1 MREKMS
7 PAKQKIESVIF
18 DLGGV
23 LIEDPVPRILQYCA
37 AFLQADPGRLR
48 SAHCRHAP
56 DFQKGAISE
65 ELFWN
70 RICSE
75 ISTLMPR
82 IHSLWGEAFRMAYSE
97 KKEVLALASQIHK
110 RDYKTGLLSDTEM
123 PAMNYFL
130 GRKYDGFDFM
140 VFSCS
145 EGVAKPEEKIY
156 RIALD
161 RSGTDPGKTAFI
173 DDKRANVEGARKLGI
188 AGILFRNPGQVKA
201 DLESIGIEIGQN

>member
-97 KKEVLALASQIHK
+97 KKRSWPLRLKSINETIRPVCFP
-110 RDYKTGLLSDTEM
+110 T
-123 PAMNYFL
+123 
-130 GRKYDGFDFM
+130 RK
-140 VFSCS
+140 CR
-145 EGVAKPEEKIY
+145 P
-156 RIALD
+156 
-161 RSGTDPGKTAFI
+161 
-173 DDKRANVEGARKLGI
+173 
-188 AGILFRNPGQVKA
+188 
-201 DLESIGIEIGQN
+201 

>member
-1 MREKMS
+1 
-7 PAKQKIESVIF
+7 
-18 DLGGV
+18 
-23 LIEDPVPRILQYCA
+23 
-37 AFLQADPGRLR
+37 
-48 SAHCRHAP
+48 
-56 DFQKGAISE
+56 
-65 ELFWN
+65 
-70 RICSE
+70 
-75 ISTLMPR
+75 
-82 IHSLWGEAFRMAYSE
+82 
-97 KKEVLALASQIHK
+97 
-110 RDYKTGLLSDTEM
+110 
-123 PAMNYFL
+123 MNYFL